1 MRLLKCLLLY
11 SFKWGYRAIKTAEGV
26 RLKRSSKE
34 DGSAKCG
41 FVDHASDLA
50 GLFLQ
55 LPLSRA
61 LWLCDSPEA
70 HGSVSEPLQVWARWV
85 AEDAD
90 LGGAALRLE
99 QLPPGRLQAGE
110 HRGWAPRLRGE
121 LAEHPAGQRGREGS
135 DRALQTITYLELMG
149 EVKAARS
156 GASNLGL
163 RFMKFWSCRLPVLT
177 HCAAL
182 AMSLGLGVPQFPQQH
197 E

>member
-1 MRLLKCLLLY
+1 MKGVMRLLKCLLLY
-11 SFKWGYRAIKTAEGV
+11 SFKWGYRAIKRAESI
-26 RLKRSSKE
+26 RLKRNSKE
-34 DGSAKCG
+34 DGFAKCG

-61 LWLCDSPEA
+61 LWLCDSAEA

-110 HRGWAPRLRGE
+110 CAGMAMGMGMGTAGMGRLSWD
-121 LAEHPAGQRGREGS
+121 EHPPCQRRREGN
-135 DRALQTITYLELMG
+135 DCVVQTITYLTLSLMG
-149 EVKAARS
+149 EV
-156 GASNLGL
+156 
-163 RFMKFWSCRLPVLT
+163 
-177 HCAAL
+177 
-182 AMSLGLGVPQFPQQH
+182 
-197 E
+197 